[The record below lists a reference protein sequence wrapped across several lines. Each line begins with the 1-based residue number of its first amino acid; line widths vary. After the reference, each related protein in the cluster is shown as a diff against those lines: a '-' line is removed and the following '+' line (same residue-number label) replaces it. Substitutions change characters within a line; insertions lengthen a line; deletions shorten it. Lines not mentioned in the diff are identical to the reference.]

1 MLRESKNFR
10 LNIKQLILSKCTI
23 GRLAANSTLV
33 IFDKKEKIYIKPL
46 YGDDAEEFRVGLT
59 RENLL
64 KLINDWEELLKKQ
77 PEEIILIRDEN
88 SNFIV
93 QEHIK

>member
-1 MLRESKNFR
+1 MLGESKNFR

-23 GRLAANSTLV
+23 DRLAANSTLV
-33 IFDKKEKIYIKPL
+33 IFDKEEKIYIKPL